1 MIKHAL
7 TYIILFIS
15 TSLPAIEIEGNKLI
29 DKANKHIEN
38 MEWKEAS
45 ALYDIII
52 SQEPDSLNFYA
63 PAIVASAKTDNYN
76 HVVEIVVVSE
86 KNGIA
91 LDSILNNILIYTTK
105 LGDTNIYE
113 KTLLSLQKK
122 QPWFEKLFN
131 KHLLEYYKKRHYNTK
146 AIEIA
151 DHIIKSKPA
160 NIKEIMAIKA
170 NCFNE
175 LGDIDS
181 AAIVM
186 REILAIDN
194 NFYDARIYL
203 GNYYYLKAIQLIE
216 NRAEEIDEK
225 EICSLL
231 QQTKEFID
239 IEYLKAK
246 SPYVRDRLKEIDKLC
261 NPKEKTKKD
270 KTTIYK

>member
-1 MIKHAL
+1 MIKYAL
-7 TYIILFIS
+7 TFIFLFIS
-15 TSLPAIEIEGNKLI
+15 TSLSAIVIEGNKLI

-52 SQEPDSLNFYA
+52 SQKPDSLNLYA

-76 HVVEIVVVSE
+76 HVVDIVVISE

-91 LDSILNNILIYTTK
+91 LDSILNNLLTYTTK
-105 LGDTNIYE
+105 IGDTDLYE
-113 KTLLSLQKK
+113 KTVLSLQEK

-131 KHLLEYYKKRHYNTK
+131 KQLLEYYKKRHYNIK

-151 DHIIKSKPA
+151 DRIIKSKPA
-160 NIKEIMAIKA
+160 NIKEIMTIKA
-170 NCFNE
+170 NCLNE

-186 REILAIDN
+186 SEILAIDST
-194 NFYDARIYL
+194 FYDARLYL

-216 NRAEEIDEK
+216 DTTEEIDEK
-225 EICSLL
+225 SACYLL
-231 QQTKEFID
+231 QQAKEFID

-246 SPYVRDRLKEIDKLC
+246 SPYVRDRLKEIDELC
-261 NPKEKTKKD
+261 KPKEKTKKD
-270 KTTIYK
+270 KTTVYK

>member
-1 MIKHAL
+1 MIKYAL
-7 TYIILFIS
+7 TFIILFIS
-15 TSLPAIEIEGNKLI
+15 TSLLAIEIEGNKLI

-52 SQEPDSLNFYA
+52 SQKPDSLNFYA
-63 PAIVASAKTDNYN
+63 PAVVASAKMGNYE
-76 HVVEIVVVSE
+76 HVVEIVVISE
-86 KNGIA
+86 KNGMA
-91 LDSILNNILIYTTK
+91 LDSILNNILTYTTK
-105 LGDTNIYE
+105 IGDTNIYE
-113 KTLLSLQKK
+113 RTILSLQEK

-131 KHLLEYYKKRHYNTK
+131 RHLLEYYTKRHYNIK

-151 DHIIKSKPA
+151 DRIIKSNPA
-160 NIKEIMAIKA
+160 NIKDIMRIKA
-170 NCFNE
+170 NCLNE

-181 AAIVM
+181 AAIAM
-186 REILAIDN
+186 SEILAIDSS
-194 NFYDARIYL
+194 FYDARIYL

-216 NRAEEIDEK
+216 DTAEEIDEK

-231 QQTKEFID
+231 QQAREFID
-239 IEYLKAK
+239 IEYLKTK

-270 KTTIYK
+270 KVTTYK

>member
-1 MIKHAL
+1 MIKYAL
-7 TYIILFIS
+7 TFIILFIS
-15 TSLPAIEIEGNKLI
+15 TLLSAIEIEENKLI

-52 SQEPDSLNFYA
+52 SQKPDSLNLYI

-76 HVVEIVVVSE
+76 HVVDIVVISE

-91 LDSILNNILIYTTK
+91 LDSILDNLLTYTTK
-105 LGDTNIYE
+105 IGNTEIYE
-113 KTLLSLQKK
+113 KTILSLQEK

-131 KHLLEYYKKRHYNTK
+131 KQLLEYYKKRHYNIK

-151 DHIIKSKPA
+151 DRIIKNKPA
-160 NIKEIMAIKA
+160 NIKEIMTIKA
-170 NCFNE
+170 NCLNE

-186 REILAIDN
+186 SEILAIDST
-194 NFYDARIYL
+194 FYDARLYL

-216 NRAEEIDEK
+216 DTAEEIDEK
-225 EICSLL
+225 SACSLL
-231 QQTKEFID
+231 QQAKEYID

-246 SPYVRDRLKEIDKLC
+246 SPYVRDRLNEIERLC
-261 NPKEKTKKD
+261 TPKEKTKKD
-270 KTTIYK
+270 KTTVYK